1 MKHTLKDLTDKDIE
15 AALSSPN
22 VTPNHKLDLTA
33 EVLRR
38 AAQAD
43 WDLVGDAFED
53 EAPEC
58 AECEFFFYQYW
69 SDTGAETSCN
79 LLEGDKGK
87 PWMCPAYDRKKE
99 EAEDA

>member
-53 EAPEC
+53 DAPEC
-58 AECEFFFYQYW
+58 AECEFF
-69 SDTGAETSCN
+69 STSIG
-79 LLEGDKGK
+79 LISVLKHR
-87 PWMCPAYDRKKE
+87 AIF
-99 EAEDA
+99 

>member
-43 WDLVGDAFED
+43 CSGSHADDRSRSDGRGRTGKSDAGML
-53 EAPEC
+53 P
-58 AECEFFFYQYW
+58 
-69 SDTGAETSCN
+69 
-79 LLEGDKGK
+79 
-87 PWMCPAYDRKKE
+87 
-99 EAEDA
+99 DASKCDQTKI